1 MKPIQ
6 FILVP
11 LFLFWLGV
19 FWVRFKKQ
27 PLIRGLVSMVLI
39 VAIIFTVF
47 PDSSTQLANYLGVG
61 RGVDMVI
68 YLSLVGLVVGGLLLY
83 LRILKLERQI
93 VELTRQQAIIQAQK
107 PNKKL

>member
-93 VELTRQQAIIQAQK
+93 TELTRQQAIIQAQK

>member
-61 RGVDMVI
+61 RGVDMAI